1 MKVSVNWIR
10 EYLDFELPPIDELVT
25 KIGAQLGAVEE
36 VIDVGAKYQG
46 IVVAKVVSCEK
57 HPNADKLNVCV
68 IDDGGVAQGVERNEQ
83 GHVQVVC
90 GAPNVREGLLVAWIP
105 PKAVVPSTYDTSD
118 PFALEARELRGVV
131 SNGML
136 ASGKELAINEDHNG
150 ILEIDQEVQPG
161 QSFAELYKLNDYII
175 DIENKMFTH
184 RPDCFGQLG
193 VAREIAGIL
202 GHKFTSP
209 DWYLQPLKDVVE
221 KAGERLP
228 LEVRNEIPELAPRFM
243 AVAMS
248 GVEIKPSPVRMQS
261 YLSRVGVR
269 PINNVVDITNYIMT
283 LTAQPLHAYDYDKVK
298 AIDGGE
304 KATLVVRKPKQGEK
318 LTLLGGKEIEPREEA
333 ILIASATKPIG
344 LGGVMGGA
352 DTEVDENTKNIILE
366 CANFDMYSIRRTS
379 MAHGLFTDAVTR
391 FNKGQ
396 SPLQNDRITAKA
408 MQLFGEL
415 AGAKQASGVL
425 DDKNESLNVYS
436 KYDNFKN
443 EKGEASSIFDWGH
456 MVGPIEFDDSFVNE
470 RLGTRLKPNEIAEL
484 LRNVEISAHQG
495 NQENQSEI
503 EVIPPFWRT
512 DIQVEEDI
520 VEEVGRLYGF
530 DKLPLELPKRT
541 ITPTQRNAL
550 LETKAKIRNV
560 LSRAGANE
568 VLTYS
573 FVHGDL
579 LEKMG
584 QNKDLAFQLSNAL
597 SPDLQYYRLSLTPSL
612 LEKVHPNIKAGYTE
626 GFGLFE
632 IGKAHVTGEPDPNE
646 QDIPKE
652 VNALSFVYAANKGNG
667 AAYYIAQN
675 YLNYLLETFKVKGL
689 VFRPLNSTDLYN
701 NPWLEQMV
709 APYDPERSV
718 ALMDE
723 KGWGWGVLGEFKAS
737 VRKKLKL
744 PEFTAG
750 FELDPLLFVM
760 LEKYTIYTPLPKFP
774 KVMQDITLKVPAD
787 TPHGTLAEYVA
798 DYLEKNKE
806 AHTRLEVTS
815 KDIYQKEDDKDH
827 KQVTFGISIASYEKT
842 MRDEEVNKLFDE
854 LADAVKK
861 NLNAERI

>member
-1 MKVSVNWIR
+1 MKVSVNWIK
-10 EYLDFELPPIDELVT
+10 EYLDFELPPIGELVV

-36 VIDVGAKYQG
+36 VIDLGVKYKG
-46 IVVAKVVSCEK
+46 VVVAKVVSCEK
-57 HPNADKLNVCV
+57 HPNADKLHVCL
-68 IDDGGVAQGVERNEQ
+68 IDDGGVVQDVTRNEQ
-83 GHVQVVC
+83 GLIQVVC

-118 PFALEARELRGVV
+118 PFMLEARELRGVV

-150 ILEIDQEVQPG
+150 ILEIDVEAQTG
-161 QSFAELYKLNDYII
+161 QAFAEVYKLNDYII

-221 KAGERLP
+221 KSSETLP
-228 LEVRNEIPELAPRFM
+228 LEVRNEIPELVPRFM

-248 GVEIKPSPVRMQS
+248 GVEVKPSPIWIQS
-261 YLSRVGVR
+261 YLSRVGIR
-269 PINNVVDITNYIMT
+269 PINNVVDITNYIMM

-298 AIDGGE
+298 AIDGGDT
-304 KATLVVRKPKQGEK
+304 ATLVVRKPHKGEK
-318 LTLLGGKEIEPREEA
+318 LTLLSGKEVEPREDA

-396 SPLQNDRITAKA
+396 SPLQNDKITAKA

-415 AGAKQASGVL
+415 ADAKQASEII
-425 DDKNESLNVYS
+425 DKVSLEGNESSLSENTVHNPFS
-436 KYDNFKN
+436 MEPKF
-443 EKGEASSIFDWGH
+443 I
-456 MVGPIEFDDSFVNE
+456 NE
-470 RLGTRLKPNEIAEL
+470 RIGLSLNEDEIIKL
-484 LRNVEISAHQG
+484 LTAVEFTAYDTEGAIHIKA
-495 NQENQSEI
+495 
-503 EVIPPFWRT
+503 PFWRT
-512 DIQVEEDI
+512 DIKIPEDV
-520 VEEVGRLYGF
+520 VEEVGRLYGY
-530 DKLPLELPKRT
+530 DKLPQELPKR
-541 ITPTQRNAL
+541 ITAPTQRNTL

-568 VLTYS
+568 ALTYS

-584 QNKDLAFQLSNAL
+584 QSKDLAFQLSNAL

-612 LEKVHPNIKAGYTE
+612 LEKVHPNIKAGYTD

-632 IGKAHVTGEPDPNE
+632 FGKAHIVGESDPDEPE
-646 QDIPKE
+646 LPQE
-652 VNALSFVYAANKGNG
+652 AHRLSFVYAANKGIG
-667 AAYYIAQN
+667 AAYYTARK
-675 YLNYLLETFKVKGL
+675 YLTYLFNVCNVEDLIFEPL
-689 VFRPLNSTDLYN
+689 VSAGVLND
-701 NPWLEQMV
+701 PWIEQLV

-718 ALMDE
+718 LLRDE
-723 KGWGWGVLGEFKAS
+723 EDYIWGVLGEFKPA

-744 PEFTAG
+744 PELTAG
-750 FELDPLLFVM
+750 FELDPLLFVRRQ
-760 LEKYTIYTPLPKFP
+760 KQVTYIPLPKFP
-774 KVMQDITLKVPAD
+774 KVMQDITLRVTAD
-787 TPHGTLAEYVA
+787 ISHAKLLKLVTEYL
-798 DYLEKNKE
+798 YGNRPQ
-806 AHTRLEVTS
+806 HTKLDVVT
-815 KDIYQKEDDKDH
+815 KDIYQKEDDKQH
-827 KQVTFGISIASYEKT
+827 KHVTFGITIVSYKKT
-842 MRDEEVNKLFDE
+842 MRDEEVTMLLDG
-854 LADAVKK
+854 LAEQLGSAISAIR
-861 NLNAERI
+861 L

>member
-10 EYLDFELPPIDELVT
+10 EYVDFELPPIDELVT

-36 VIDVGAKYQG
+36 VIDIGAKYKG
-46 IVVAKVVSCEK
+46 VVVAKVISCEK
-57 HPNADKLNVCV
+57 HPNADKLSVCI
-68 IDDGGVAQGVERNEQ
+68 IDDNSITPDVNRDEN

-118 PFALEARELRGVV
+118 PFTLEARELRGVV

-136 ASGKELAINEDHNG
+136 ASGKELAINEDHDG
-150 ILEIDQEVQPG
+150 ILEIDQEAQPG
-161 QSFAELYKLNDYII
+161 QPFAEVYKLDDYII

-209 DWYLQPLKDVVE
+209 DWYLEPLKDVVE
-221 KAGERLP
+221 KSSETLP

-248 GVEIKPSPVRMQS
+248 GVEIKPSPIWLQS
-261 YLSRVGVR
+261 YLSRVGIR
-269 PINNVVDITNYIMT
+269 PINNVVDITNYIMA

-298 AIDGGE
+298 AIDGGD
-304 KATLVVRKPKQGEK
+304 KATLVVRKPNKGEK
-318 LTLLGGKEIEPREEA
+318 ITLLGGKEIEPREEA

-396 SPLQNDRITAKA
+396 SPTQNKVVYFKAIDMLKGLASAQVASDVVDIVKTSFALLTHRYEGEKAITFETNKEAF
-408 MQLFGEL
+408 Q
-415 AGAKQASGVL
+415 VP
-425 DDKNESLNVYS
+425 LNFI
-436 KYDNFKN
+436 FK
-443 EKGEASSIFDWGH
+443 
-456 MVGPIEFDDSFVNE
+456 
-470 RLGTRLKPNEIAEL
+470 RLGITLEPNEVCRI
-484 LRNVEISAHQG
+484 LRNTEIIASPYDDT
-495 NQENQSEI
+495 NKEL
-503 EVIPPFWRT
+503 EVIAPFWRT
-512 DIQVEEDI
+512 DIEIPEDI

-541 ITPTQRNAL
+541 TTPTQRNPL

-597 SPDLQYYRLSLTPSL
+597 SPGLQYYRINILPSL
-612 LEKVHPNIKAGYTE
+612 LDKVHQNIKSGYDE
-626 GFGLFE
+626 FALFE
-632 IGKAHVTGEPDPNE
+632 MGKNHILLHADDGEDGL
-646 QDIPKE
+646 PKE
-652 VNALSFVYAANKGNG
+652 FDTLALVYTANDKLQKTG
-667 AAYYIAQN
+667 AAYYEAQKFLQ
-675 YLNYLLETFKVKGL
+675 YTLHAFGIETELEVITEVPDVPIVK
-689 VFRPLNSTDLYN
+689 PYEST
-701 NPWLEQMV
+701 
-709 APYDPERSV
+709 RSAYV
-718 ALMDE
+718 KNRKTGEFL
-723 KGWGWGVLGEFKAS
+723 GIIGEFKPS
-737 VRKKLKL
+737 IRKNLKL
-744 PEFTAG
+744 PEHTAG
-750 FELDPLLFVM
+750 FEIDISAIMKIARDGYSYSALS
-760 LEKYTIYTPLPKFP
+760 KFP
-774 KVMQDITLKVPAD
+774 KVMQDITLKVP
-787 TPHGTLAEYVA
+787 TTVSHVKLLGFVTEY
-798 DYLEKNKE
+798 LRKNKPD
-806 AHTRLEVTS
+806 HTRLNIVT
-815 KDIYQKEDDKDH
+815 KDIYQKEDDKDY

-842 MRDEEVNKLFDE
+842 MRDEEVTKLLDGLTE
-854 LADAVKK
+854 SVGEK
-861 NLNAERI
+861 LNAERI